1 VDTKSQDRKSSPA
14 VQVLDQV
21 WKATCIPMLPVGLL
35 LWIGGIVL
43 NAYWVI
49 IAGTLTIALGA
60 YKASDR

>member
-1 VDTKSQDRKSSPA
+1 
-14 VQVLDQV
+14 
-21 WKATCIPMLPVGLL
+21 MLPVGLL